1 MSTPVSTPQPQGRRP
16 VPSFVSPT
24 VTVLSFLVLMATG
37 AATGVLSGFGV
48 SWFARE
54 WPLGGL
60 AQVKAVAGVLLLLVA
75 LYALTRL
82 AGWGSRRQSGALGF
96 SAGFALSLMGMI
108 GYLPGGDIIFPDA
121 IINYVFL
128 FGSMVALALGVVRS
142 AAPFQWDLLRGSV
155 RPGPGTDRRSGP
167 PPGAGARRSWR
178 VR

>member
-37 AATGVLSGFGV
+37 AAVGVLSGFGV

-54 WPLGGL
+54 WPLGGP
-60 AQVKAVAGVLLLLVA
+60 AQAKAVAGVLLLLVA

-82 AGWGSRRQSGALGF
+82 AGWGSRSQSGALGF

-108 GYLPGGDIIFPDA
+108 GYLPGGDIIFPEA

-142 AAPFQWDLLRGSV
+142 AAPFQ
-155 RPGPGTDRRSGP
+155 RPPAYTTGAN
-167 PPGAGARRSWR
+167 GAGRTDASADPPRSAGD
-178 VR
+178 

>member
-142 AAPFQWDLLRGSV
+142 AAPFQW
-155 RPGPGTDRRSGP
+155 P
-167 PPGAGARRSWR
+167 PAPTTGENGAGRIDAPADPPRS
-178 VR
+178 VGD